1 MKKELNILSVDD
13 HEMSMMGYKY
23 ILESAPFDEFTVKVD
38 TASTYESAIQ
48 KLEESIKIHAYDIVF
63 LDIQLSPF
71 SNNVIKQDGEDL
83 GVLVRKLS
91 PKSKIIFLTTYGDSY
106 RINSILNAVNPD
118 GYLVKTEINE
128 VTLKEMLV
136 KVMSGEPFYSKKAL
150 VAIRK
155 RMAND
160 IPLDE
165 ADKEILFQLSIGT
178 KTKDMV
184 KFIPLSLPSI
194 ENRKR
199 HLKVLFD
206 IERQNDQALINE
218 ARKRGFV

>member
-1 MKKELNILSVDD
+1 MKKELNILTVDD

-23 ILESAPFDEFTVKVD
+23 ILENTPFDEFKIKVE
-38 TASTYESAIQ
+38 TANTSESALQ
-48 KLEESIKIHAYDIVF
+48 KLEESSKINSYDLVF
-63 LDIQLSPF
+63 LDVQLSPN
-71 SNNVIKQDGEDL
+71 SNLSVKQNGEDL
-83 GVLVRKLS
+83 GVIFRNKS
-91 PKSKIIFLTTYGDSY
+91 PQSRIIFLSTYGDSY
-106 RINSILNAVNPD
+106 RINSILNSVNPD

-128 VTLKEMLV
+128 ETLKEMVL
-136 KVMSGEPFYSKKAL
+136 KVMNGEPFYSKKVL
-150 VAIRK
+150 IAIRK

-184 KFIPLSLPSI
+184 NFIPLSLPSI

-199 HLKVLFD
+199 QLKVLFD

>member
-1 MKKELNILSVDD
+1 MKKELNILTVDD

-23 ILESAPFDEFTVKVD
+23 ILESTVFDDFTVKID
-38 TASTYESAIQ
+38 TANTYESAVL
-48 KLEESIKIHAYDIVF
+48 KLEESVKIHTYDIVF
-63 LDIQLSPF
+63 LDVQLSPF
-71 SNNVIKQDGEDL
+71 SNTVKKQNGEDL

-91 PKSKIIFLTTYGDSY
+91 PESKIIFLTTYGDSY
-106 RINSILNAVNPD
+106 RINSILNSVNPD

-150 VAIRK
+150 TAIRK

-160 IPLDE
+160 ISLDE
-165 ADKEILFQLSIGT
+165 SDKLILFHLSIGT
-178 KTKDMV
+178 KTKDLIN
-184 KFIPLSLPSI
+184 FIPLSLPSI

-199 HLKVLFD
+199 HLKVLFE

-218 ARKRGFV
+218 AKKRGFV